1 MLKYYEDYSKDEEI
15 EFQKSV
21 IKEKND
27 YITSLK
33 SSNISEN
40 HLNFEHEK
48 ADRLTVSLKNKERE
62 NLLIIGLGI
71 FVVLSLILL
80 IVSLRLHAKNMRI
93 QKDNQIQVLT
103 TEYEKLLSEQAFN
116 QKQIKILEQNID
128 FISKDNNEISKSN
141 IALKNEI
148 TSAFLK
154 QFSWLDKLGSM
165 YHKANKSPQERE
177 KILYET
183 VNQEIKLLASK
194 NNFLKQV
201 EELMARHSADLL
213 KNIDGL
219 KLIRSE
225 REIVI
230 YSVCGLSPAL
240 SAILANKSLRA
251 VYNLKARIKEK
262 LTRLDTPFARQIL
275 EFL

>member
-251 VYNLKARIKEK
+251 VYNLKVRIKEK